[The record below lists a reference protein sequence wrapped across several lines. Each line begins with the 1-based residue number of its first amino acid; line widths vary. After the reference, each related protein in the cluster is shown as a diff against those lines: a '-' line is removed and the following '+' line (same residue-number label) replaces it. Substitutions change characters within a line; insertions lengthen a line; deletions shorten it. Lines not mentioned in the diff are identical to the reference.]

1 MPDGLL
7 SARSVFQPADIRSLR
22 DMVYDDIR
30 DAILSGALAPGQRVK
45 ERDVA
50 EQMGISTTPVK
61 EALRRLEQEGL
72 VVSQPRRGAIVSTL
86 VEIPVEEI
94 EEMRGALEAMA
105 ARLAATRMTDAEL
118 VRLQAIVDEMTRL
131 TLEMREPQTRIEDV
145 SVFHQLIRE
154 GSRNA
159 FIARFVDTLTPFERV
174 HRPEYLDPDE
184 ARRILLEH
192 QAIAAALVARDAA
205 TAQSL
210 MAEHFAVASLYWRSV
225 DVARAARVEAASDG
239 DGTRD
244 GAHATGAHGHIT
256 AKGTPPD

>member
-1 MPDGLL
+1 MRDGVNG
-7 SARSVFQPADIRSLR
+7 ARSMFQPADIRSLR
-22 DMVYDDIR
+22 DLAYDDIR

-72 VVSQPRRGAIVSTL
+72 VVSQPRRGAVVSTL
-86 VEIPVEEI
+86 VQIPVEEI
-94 EEMRGALEAMA
+94 EEIRGTLEAMA

-118 VRLQAIVDEMTRL
+118 ARLQAIVDEMTRL

-145 SVFHQLIRE
+145 SVFHKLIRD

-159 FIARFVDTLTPFERV
+159 FISRFVETLTPFERV

-184 ARRILLEH
+184 AKRILREH
-192 QAIAAALVARDAA
+192 QAIAAALVARDAN
-205 TAQSL
+205 TAERL
-210 MAEHFAVASLYWRSV
+210 MAEHFAVASAYWRTL
-225 DVARAARVEAASDG
+225 DG
-239 DGTRD
+239 GP
-244 GAHATGAHGHIT
+244 H
-256 AKGTPPD
+256 PVSL